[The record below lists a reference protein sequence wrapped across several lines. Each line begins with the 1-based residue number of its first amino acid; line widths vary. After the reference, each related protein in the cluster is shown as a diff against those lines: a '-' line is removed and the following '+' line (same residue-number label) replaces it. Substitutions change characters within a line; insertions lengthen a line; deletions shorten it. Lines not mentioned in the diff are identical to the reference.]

1 MCHCIYMRSV
11 VIIFHFKSTHY
22 ISFVLIDSQLYFV
35 WAEQKVNKKQL
46 INISSRFTFKEDVY
60 VVISVCTN
68 IDHPIGW
75 YANNCRL
82 CGTFHPMQVTNEARQ
97 NLRR

>member
-1 MCHCIYMRSV
+1 MRSV
-11 VIIFHFKSTHY
+11 VILFHFKSVHY
-22 ISFVLIDSQLYFV
+22 LHTNFVLIDSKLYFV

-68 IDHPIGW
+68 IDHRIG
-75 YANNCRL
+75 
-82 CGTFHPMQVTNEARQ
+82 
-97 NLRR
+97 

>member
-1 MCHCIYMRSV
+1 MLWLPSPRILNSNLEIKECQCVMMCPCIYMRSV

-22 ISFVLIDSQLYFV
+22 ISFVLIDSKLYFV

-68 IDHPIGW
+68 IDHRIG
-75 YANNCRL
+75 
-82 CGTFHPMQVTNEARQ
+82 
-97 NLRR
+97 